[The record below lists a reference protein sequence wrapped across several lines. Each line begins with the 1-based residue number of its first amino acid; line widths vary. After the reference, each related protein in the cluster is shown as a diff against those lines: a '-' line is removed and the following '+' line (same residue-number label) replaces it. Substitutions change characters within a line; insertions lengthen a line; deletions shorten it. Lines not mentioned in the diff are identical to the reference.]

1 MANII
6 PFSCPAEARK
16 RYKFVNKPVLIL
28 QEEKPV
34 QYPCIGLICKETLV
48 PISYPLYERWY
59 LELHKSEGLATATM
73 RKRAIAICAFL
84 NFILWETNCN
94 SLHEVT
100 LNMIREFLIRYK
112 ETEVGK
118 RRSNRGWYEGVD
130 AVYLFLANYWEYNK
144 DSFDFQITRDKLFTY
159 RHVIDEESRKRKLV
173 MTYNYLSVKP
183 PKQLKKKNRVLLYE
197 YLDLFLWCCRKYDP
211 DILIGIASQA
221 YAGIREGEVVNLT
234 HNRIILGPASFGRV
248 SKITLDLLA
257 PAPFAQSNN
266 FGFIKKTRE
275 QDVYPDFVDS
285 YYQLYQQHVACL
297 EAKGY
302 AVTGEAPLL
311 VDKHGNPMSVT
322 TYSNRVKQLFLA
334 YFMPELKKFSDG
346 EGRWEIDQP
355 YIEAYEAEYPGAH
368 TFRHWY
374 TMYLFRIAKLKPDE
388 ISKWRGDSDG
398 NSFKTYLHINADMLQ
413 EYADVARDF
422 QRNWLEEIL

>member
-1 MANII
+1 M
-6 PFSCPAEARK
+6 
-16 RYKFVNKPVLIL
+16 

-34 QYPCIGLICKETLV
+34 QYPCIGLFHKDTME
-48 PISYPLYERWY
+48 PISYPCYERWY

-73 RKRAIAICAFL
+73 RKRAIAICSLL
-84 NFILWETNCN
+84 NFLLWETNCN

-100 LNMIREFLIRYK
+100 LNVIREFLIRYK
-112 ETEVGK
+112 ETETGK
-118 RRSNRGWYEGVD
+118 QRSARGWYEGVD
-130 AVYLFLANYWEYNK
+130 AVYLFLVNYWEYNK
-144 DSFDFQITRDKLFTY
+144 DSFDFQITRDKLITY
-159 RHVIDEESRKRKLV
+159 QYVIDKETRKRKLA

-211 DILIGIASQA
+211 DILIGVASQA
-221 YAGIREGEVVNLT
+221 YAGIREGGVVNLT
-234 HNRIILGPASFGRV
+234 HNRIVLGPAPFGRV
-248 SKITLDLLA
+248 SKITLDLQT
-257 PAPFAQSNN
+257 PAPFAESPN
-266 FGFIKKTRE
+266 FGFIKKPRE
-275 QDVYPDFVDS
+275 QDIYPDFVDA
-285 YYQLYQQHVACL
+285 YYKIYQQHFASL

-311 VDKHGNPMSVT
+311 VDKHGNPMSVA
-322 TYSNRVKQLFLA
+322 TYSSRVKKLFYDYFLA
-334 YFMPELKKFSDG
+334 ELKEFSNNED
-346 EGRWEIDQP
+346 RWEIDQP

-368 TFRHWY
+368 AFRHWY

-398 NSFKTYLHINADMLQ
+398 NSFKTYLHVNSDMMQ
-413 EYADVARDF
+413 EYTHVARNF